1 MRSRESLIG
10 SLATSVR
17 HRSIEWPCGLMAEV
31 DTEWCR
37 GLVDRGYTG
46 KPGLASGPTLLHRGH
61 HEAKESGVAGVLAR
75 SLGVVVEGVGG
86 NCGLKQRQKLSE

>member
-37 GLVDRGYTG
+37 GLEKALTG
-46 KPGLASGPTLLHRGH
+46 GTLASRDSRADLHYYI
-61 HEAKESGVAGVLAR
+61 VATMKPKKAG
-75 SLGVVVEGVGG
+75 
-86 NCGLKQRQKLSE
+86 

>member
-31 DTEWCR
+31 VQRARKRIDS
-37 GLVDRGYTG
+37 GYAG
-46 KPGLASGPTLLHRGH
+46 KPGLASGPTLLHRAH
-61 HEAKESGVAGVLAR
+61 YEAKESGVTPK
-75 SLGVVVEGVGG
+75 SWH
-86 NCGLKQRQKLSE
+86 N